1 MTGIT
6 RHVTGAVVLAALG
19 GLCLAAGTIDRRIA
33 RAHRAFATQ
42 DYERADQELASV
54 ERYLAY
60 GSWIPWVGAGPLT
73 EVRTQRAAIR
83 YWSGQHDRVVSD
95 GPDPLTAMSSDG
107 IDRQLIVANS
117 VYRQGEARNGDKQAV
132 LDALQAATSA
142 YLAVLRNA
150 PAESSASEAAAYN
163 YEYVVRTRDD
173 IDKGRTAPE
182 LTDTAED
189 GPAGRKGGVPPD
201 PPEKRDLNLLVPLEP
216 GEMDQGVE
224 PGKGGAIE
232 RKG

>member
-6 RHVTGAVVLAALG
+6 RHVTGAIVLAALG
-19 GLCLAAGTIDRRIA
+19 SLCLAAGMIDRRIA
-33 RAHRAFATQ
+33 RAQREFATQ
-42 DYERADQELASV
+42 NYERADEELASV

-60 GSWIPWVGAGPLT
+60 GSWIPWVGAGPLN
-73 EVRTQRAAIR
+73 EVRTRRAAIR
-83 YWSGQHDRVVSD
+83 YWSGQYDRVVSD
-95 GPDPLTAMSSDG
+95 GPDPLTAMSSDD
-107 IDRQLIVANS
+107 IDRQLIVANA
-117 VYRQGEARNGDKQAV
+117 VYRRGEARGGDKQAV
-132 LDALQAATSA
+132 LDVLQAATSA

-150 PAESSASEAAAYN
+150 PAESRASEAAAYN

-189 GPAGRKGGVPPD
+189 GPAGRKGGVPPE

-216 GEMDQGVE
+216 GEMDQGIE